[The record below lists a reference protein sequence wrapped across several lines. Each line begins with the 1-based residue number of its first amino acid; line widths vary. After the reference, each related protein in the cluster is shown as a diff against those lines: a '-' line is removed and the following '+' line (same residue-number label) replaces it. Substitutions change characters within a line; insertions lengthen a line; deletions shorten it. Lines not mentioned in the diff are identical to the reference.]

1 MKRKIVTLMLALAM
15 TLSLAACGGKETEET
30 SSPKEET
37 EKKEETKEEKK
48 DENAEVPETTNI
60 KWAQGLSGN
69 VFVTIAQKEGYFE
82 EVGLTIEEIP
92 LDSGQLEGVVNKQ
105 VDIASNS
112 GTNRPL
118 QMIAA
123 GDDMAVIGGF
133 MLEGCM
139 PIITKEETEWNGIED
154 FIGKKV
160 ADTATRYPTCTKLL
174 AAGHDPVNDV
184 EWIDISNDADK
195 IPAVLSGEVDYAVL
209 GTGRM
214 YMAENTEGIKIVGY
228 CDDITPE
235 YSCCRMVARKTWVEE
250 NPTTVKLLN
259 EALLRAQCYFEA
271 NREACIDM
279 MAEEL
284 DTNREYVEA
293 YMGKEEHYE
302 LNVDTVRSVVIDT
315 WNYQKSVGL
324 IDESVDDSVI
334 EEAIYGDI
342 YKAALDACVEKYH
355 DDDPDFWDAQLA
367 LYEKYK

>member
-1 MKRKIVTLMLALAM
+1 MKKRIAALMLALTMAFG
-15 TLSLAACGGKETEET
+15 LAACSGKTEET
-30 SSPKEET
+30 AGAPEDTEKTEDKEEAAG
-37 EKKEETKEEKK
+37 EEA
-48 DENAEVPETTNI
+48 AETPETSTI

-69 VFVTIAQKEGYFE
+69 VFVTIALKEGYFE
-82 EVGLTIEEIP
+82 EVGLTVEEIP
-92 LDSGQLEGVVNKQ
+92 LDDGQLEGVVNKQ

-139 PIITKEETEWNGIED
+139 PIITKEETEWKGIED
-154 FIGKKV
+154 FVGKKV
-160 ADTATRYPTCTKLL
+160 ADTATRYPTCAKLL
-174 AAGHDPVNDV
+174 AAGHDPVKDV
-184 EWIDISNDADK
+184 DWVDISNDADK

-259 EALLRAQCYFEA
+259 QALLRAQCYFEA
-271 NREACIDM
+271 NREACIDI

-302 LNVDTVRSVVIDT
+302 LNVDTVRSVVLDT
-315 WNYQKSVGL
+315 WNYQKAVGL
-324 IDESVDDSVI
+324 IEEDVDDSVI
-334 EEAIYGDI
+334 ESAVYEDL

-355 DDDPDFWDAQLA
+355 DDDPEFWDAQLA